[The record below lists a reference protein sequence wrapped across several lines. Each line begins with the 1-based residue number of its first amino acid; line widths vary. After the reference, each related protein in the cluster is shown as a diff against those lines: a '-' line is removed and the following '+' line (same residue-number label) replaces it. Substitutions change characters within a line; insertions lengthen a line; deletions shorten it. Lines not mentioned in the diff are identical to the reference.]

1 MAICKEDQ
9 GVILF
14 CSQFVS
20 GSIDIL
26 STTHNILNI
35 PQAHAD
41 SCFHILMM
49 VNEATDL
56 SLGLFEQF
64 FVEIVSYTML
74 KMTSNSIICT
84 ISHIQHVPA

>member
-1 MAICKEDQ
+1 MAFCKEDQ

-20 GSIDIL
+20 GSIDI
-26 STTHNILNI
+26 SPTTII
-35 PQAHAD
+35 KYSPAHAD

-56 SLGLFEQF
+56 SLGLFRQDCCIYLVKNDEQF
-64 FVEIVSYTML
+64 DNFEC
-74 KMTSNSIICT
+74 N
-84 ISHIQHVPA
+84 A

>member
-1 MAICKEDQ
+1 MAFCKEDQ

-20 GSIDIL
+20 GSIDI
-26 STTHNILNI
+26 SPTTII
-35 PQAHAD
+35 KYSPAHAD

-64 FVEIVSYTML
+64 FVEF
-74 KMTSNSIICT
+74 
-84 ISHIQHVPA
+84 HILC